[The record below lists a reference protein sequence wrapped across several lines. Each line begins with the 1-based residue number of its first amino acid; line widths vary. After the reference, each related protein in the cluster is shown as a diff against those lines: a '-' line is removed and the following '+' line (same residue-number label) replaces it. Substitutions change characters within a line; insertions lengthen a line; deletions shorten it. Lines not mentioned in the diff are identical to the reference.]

1 MKTIGV
7 MLSVIKMIAVT
18 DTVKNYP
25 LKHLLPHWNT
35 TSPAI
40 ALDDVF
46 KHNGNVHTGQSALK

>member
-1 MKTIGV
+1 
-7 MLSVIKMIAVT
+7 MLSVIKVIAVI
-18 DTVKNYP
+18 DIVKNYP